1 MLGRRLFCVYFL
13 PVHTLQICRMEKLSM
28 SVKTINAL
36 MKYLRDIK
44 HISIGGSTQKAKL
57 RRIGYYHGY
66 KGYRFFGK
74 PSKKLAYTDFE
85 QLISVYN
92 FDMQVKSIL
101 YSPLMHIETA
111 LKNYVLEEILNVSNS
126 DQFTDIYATVLNHHS
141 DYRRS
146 DGEYKKKLA
155 KELSV
160 RNKIYSVLSRDY
172 GSKLLVQ
179 HFYEKDIPV
188 PIWAIFEIISLGEF
202 GTLLSCVN
210 NATAKRI
217 SNSVGLNSAFDADG
231 RLLEKIVFALKD
243 LRNAVAHNDPV
254 FDIRFKTS
262 SPNMRIAK
270 LLANETGVPNITF
283 NTLTDYVVL
292 MGYLMHCFGYPKTE
306 TKKLIS
312 DYTSC
317 CEEFRKK
324 APVQLYSTIVHTDT
338 RSKMNQL
345 ATYV

>member
-1 MLGRRLFCVYFL
+1 
-13 PVHTLQICRMEKLSM
+13 M

-36 MKYLRDIK
+36 MKYLRDVK

-74 PSKKLAYTDFE
+74 PSKALSYTDFE
-85 QLISVYN
+85 QLTSVYS
-92 FDMQVKSIL
+92 FDMQVKAVL

-111 LKNYVLEEILNVSNS
+111 LKNYALEEILDVANS
-126 DQFTDIYATVLNHHS
+126 DRFTDIYSSVLNHHN
-141 DYRRS
+141 DFRRS
-146 DGEYKKKLA
+146 DDKYKKTLA
-155 KELSV
+155 KELSL
-160 RNKIYSVLSRDY
+160 RNRIYSALSRDY
-172 GSKLLVQ
+172 GSKLVVQ

-202 GTLLSCVN
+202 GTLLSCIN
-210 NATAKRI
+210 NRTAKQI
-217 SNSVGLNSAFDADG
+217 SSSIGINSAFDADG

-254 FDIRFKTS
+254 FDVRFKTS
-262 SPNMRIAK
+262 MPNTQIAK
-270 LLANETGVPNITF
+270 LLTNETGVINVTF
-283 NTLTDYVVL
+283 NTLTDYVIL
-292 MGYLMHCFGYPKTE
+292 MGYLMHCFGYSKTE
-306 TKKLIS
+306 TKKLIN

-317 CEEFRKK
+317 CEELRKNV
-324 APVQLYSTIVHTDT
+324 PTSLYSTIVHTDT
-338 RSKMNQL
+338 RSKLLQL

>member
-1 MLGRRLFCVYFL
+1 
-13 PVHTLQICRMEKLSM
+13 M

-36 MKYLRDIK
+36 MKYLRDVK

-74 PSKKLAYTDFE
+74 PSKVLAYTDFE
-85 QLISVYN
+85 QLTSVYS
-92 FDMQVKSIL
+92 FDMQVKAVL

-111 LKNYVLEEILNVSNS
+111 LKNYALEEILDVANS
-126 DQFTDIYATVLNHHS
+126 DRFTDIYSSVLNHHN
-141 DYRRS
+141 DFRRS
-146 DGEYKKKLA
+146 DDKYKKTLA
-155 KELSV
+155 KELSL
-160 RNKIYSVLSRDY
+160 RNRIYSALSRDY
-172 GSKLLVQ
+172 GSKLVVQ

-202 GTLLSCVN
+202 GTLLSCTN
-210 NATAKRI
+210 NRTAKQI
-217 SNSVGLNSAFDADG
+217 SSSIGINSAFDADG

-254 FDIRFKTS
+254 FDVRFKTS
-262 SPNMRIAK
+262 MPNTQISK
-270 LLANETGVPNITF
+270 LLTNETGVANVTF
-283 NTLTDYVVL
+283 NTLTDYVIL

-306 TKKLIS
+306 TKKLIN
-312 DYTSC
+312 DYTAC
-317 CEEFRKK
+317 CEELRKNV
-324 APVQLYSTIVHTDT
+324 PTSLYSTIVHTDT
-338 RSKMNQL
+338 RSKLLQL